1 MSFRCFTLSAYNY
14 NNTIV
19 YFVFLVRSQL
29 YMDYQNH
36 EMVGLL
42 SCQCYLETFLSQV
55 PYEHY
60 HPEAYPES
68 AGHSQGP

>member
-1 MSFRCFTLSAYNY
+1 
-14 NNTIV
+14 
-19 YFVFLVRSQL
+19 
-29 YMDYQNH
+29 MDYQNH

-55 PYEHY
+55 PYDHY
-60 HPEAYPES
+60 HPEAYPEL